1 MTSTVTPITAHKEF
15 KAVRQS
21 PYYAKNGFVYIRT
34 DFGDECLLPVK
45 VEQAIENARLKVETA
60 PNHIEKARASQ
71 ILQQIETADR
81 EARKQRG
88 VE

>member
-1 MTSTVTPITAHKEF
+1 MTATVTPITAHKEL

-21 PYYAKNGFVYIRT
+21 PYYAKNGFVFLRT
-34 DFGDECLLPVK
+34 DLGDDCLLPVE
-45 VEQAIENARLKVETA
+45 VEQAIANERLKVATA

-88 VE
+88 EL